1 METVEVNGIKY
12 SKIEKTPNKYVNKR
26 ILPIL
31 GIMGMFGGFK
41 YGSRQGSDG
50 GVPDKKIDIVKEYGL
65 IQLKKSD
72 LSRSQREWVVWT
84 FEKNYQK
91 VEE

>member
-1 METVEVNGIKY
+1 METVEVNGVKY

-31 GIMGMFGGFK
+31 GIMGMFGGVE
-41 YGSRQGSDG
+41 YGRRQGNDG
-50 GVPDKKIDIVKEYGL
+50 GVPDKKIDIVKEYEL
-65 IQLKKSD
+65 IQLKKSN
-72 LSRSQREWVVWT
+72 LSRSQREWAVRQ

-91 VEE
+91 IEE